1 VINELREQ
9 KVKAT
14 NKSASLHCS
23 LDSDFFGLSS
33 L

>member
-1 VINELREQ
+1 MREQ

-23 LDSDFFGLSS
+23 SDSDFFRLSS